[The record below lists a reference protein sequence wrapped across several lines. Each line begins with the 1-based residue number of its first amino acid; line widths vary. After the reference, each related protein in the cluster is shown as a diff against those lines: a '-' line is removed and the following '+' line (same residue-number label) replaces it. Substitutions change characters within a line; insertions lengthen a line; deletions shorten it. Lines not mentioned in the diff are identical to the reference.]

1 MQKDYLLE
9 FGIRA
14 NRLTPEESGN
24 LNEKDLFNYN
34 KKFYI
39 FSRLGSYT
47 PNKNEEEILTSNIKE
62 LLIRAINNNEDTP
75 TLELIL
81 RKGDGRLN
89 ISVKELNVFGTVLDT
104 FETLGIKNIGDL
116 MDYPISKLSEVKSIG
131 PTRIKII
138 QKELERYGLKLKK

>member
-75 TLELIL
+75 TLVRICALVWV
-81 RKGDGRLN
+81 D
-89 ISVKELNVFGTVLDT
+89 KESQKRM
-104 FETLGIKNIGDL
+104 IIGDKG
-116 MDYPISKLSEVKSIG
+116 SKLKEMASQARLDMEKLLEKKVFLQCWCKVKSG
-131 PTRIKII
+131 WSDNESVL
-138 QKELERYGLKLKK
+138 QALGYE